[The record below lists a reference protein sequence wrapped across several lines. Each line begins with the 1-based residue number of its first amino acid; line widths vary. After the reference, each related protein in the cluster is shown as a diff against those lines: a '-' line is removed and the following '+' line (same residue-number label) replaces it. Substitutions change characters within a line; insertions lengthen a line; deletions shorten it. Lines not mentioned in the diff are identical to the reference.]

1 MIPGFCMNVKDLLK
15 QVEKGALQLQTF
27 QCVWVWDEGFTDA
40 SLLFLPYRDGR
51 TIGARATD
59 CQ

>member
-1 MIPGFCMNVKDLLK
+1 MNVKDLPK
-15 QVEKGALQLQTF
+15 QVEKGALQLQAF
-27 QCVWVWDEGFTDA
+27 QCAWVWDEGVTDVP
-40 SLLFLPYRDGR
+40 LLFLPYTDGR